1 MQRHGKETGGKAK
14 KRTGGEPG
22 RRDWGGGEK
31 RECGSAGLAEVFDP
45 ANEDPVIGGFDIEE
59 FHADADTRVNNA
71 DDPEGFDGLFFVA
84 KGNAHAGFQ
93 GQGLAGADETASHR
107 DIGGDADGASAGFEV
122 KKLGVRGEGV
132 ANGVAAVPDSQSSA
146 GTLRS
151 SIVHRDDVAH
161 SAGTRTRTAH
171 SVLEVLSLLFSMP
184 ENSRQESNGEAW
196 YREKDNSTAARED
209 GSSGHCA
216 LLVGTTRSKRA
227 GTRGAAGR
235 ATLVL

>member
-22 RRDWGGGEK
+22 RREWGGGEK

-59 FHADADTRVNNA
+59 FHADADTRLNNA

-84 KGNAHAGFQ
+84 KGDAHAGFR

-107 DIGGDADGASAGFEV
+107 DIGGDADRASAGFEV

-132 ANGVAAVPDSQSSA
+132 ADGVAAVPDSQSSA

-151 SIVHRDDVAH
+151 SIVHRDDVAPR
-161 SAGTRTRTAH
+161 GGDPPTTAH
-171 SVLEVLSLLFSMP
+171 TALEELSHLFINP
-184 ENSRQESNGEAW
+184 GNTPQE
-196 YREKDNSTAARED
+196 K
-209 GSSGHCA
+209 
-216 LLVGTTRSKRA
+216 KRA
-227 GTRGAAGR
+227 
-235 ATLVL
+235 

>member
-22 RRDWGGGEK
+22 RREWGGGEK

-59 FHADADTRVNNA
+59 FHADADTRLNNA

-93 GQGLAGADETASHR
+93 RQGLAGADETASHR
-107 DIGGDADGASAGFEV
+107 EIGGDADRASAGFEV

-132 ANGVAAVPDSQSSA
+132 ADGVAAVPGRQSFPRSH
-146 GTLRS
+146 RS
-151 SIVHRDDVAH
+151 SIV
-161 SAGTRTRTAH
+161 RTEEVCHKYGSPPTTAH
-171 SVLEVLSLLFSMP
+171 SV
-184 ENSRQESNGEAW
+184 
-196 YREKDNSTAARED
+196 
-209 GSSGHCA
+209 
-216 LLVGTTRSKRA
+216 
-227 GTRGAAGR
+227 
-235 ATLVL
+235 

>member
-59 FHADADTRVNNA
+59 FHADADTRLNNA

-93 GQGLAGADETASHR
+93 RQGLAGADETASHR

-122 KKLGVRGEGV
+122 KKLGVKAIPILADVTRFAELERMASEVV
-132 ANGVAAVPDSQSSA
+132 AKLGAIDILVNNAGIIAVGPVSDFA
-146 GTLRS
+146 
-151 SIVHRDDVAH
+151 
-161 SAGTRTRTAH
+161 
-171 SVLEVLSLLFSMP
+171 
-184 ENSRQESNGEAW
+184 
-196 YREKDNSTAARED
+196 ED
-209 GSSGHCA
+209 A
-216 LLVGTTRSKRA
+216 
-227 GTRGAAGR
+227 
-235 ATLVL
+235 